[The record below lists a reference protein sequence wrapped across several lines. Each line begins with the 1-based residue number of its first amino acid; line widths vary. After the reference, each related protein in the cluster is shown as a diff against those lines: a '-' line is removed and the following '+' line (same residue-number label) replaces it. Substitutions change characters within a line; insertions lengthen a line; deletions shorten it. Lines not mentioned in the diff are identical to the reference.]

1 MVPLPGA
8 PGRGEKKGGRKR
20 RRDVNGENQSA
31 GRSHFWERAAEGVW
45 IVYRLG
51 RFLQLLGL
59 LIAPVGMAGNLADK
73 ERVGEGKMLAI
84 LAAGIIV
91 FAIGWLIQ
99 RGAKPQ

>member
-1 MVPLPGA
+1 M
-8 PGRGEKKGGRKR
+8 
-20 RRDVNGENQSA
+20 
-31 GRSHFWERAAEGVW
+31 
-45 IVYRLG
+45 VYRLG

-73 ERVGEGKMLAI
+73 EHVSEGKVLGI
-84 LAAGIIV
+84 LAAGVLV